1 MDQLEIPAGPPPKLR
16 RNITMAFNC
25 TQCGTLTSDSEG
37 FYDYPNFCGSC
48 VEKAQMDERKQ
59 PPFPKIANCHV
70 CKRQVDTAKALQQAN
85 VVLCDIKCRK
95 TFFKT
100 IQKQAKDEL
109 NSRSI
114 SIRDLVEC
122 QTCHK
127 LAERHKCFI
136 RTDKYFCSFKC
147 CLSVQDGRVFT
158 EN

>member
-1 MDQLEIPAGPPPKLR
+1 MDQLELPEGPPPTLR

-25 TQCGTLTSDSEG
+25 TQCGTLTSDSIG
-37 FYDYPNFCGSC
+37 YYDYPEFCGSC
-48 VEKAQMDERKQ
+48 VEKAQMDELKQ
-59 PPFPKIANCHV
+59 SPFPAWMKIANCHM
-70 CKRQVDTAKALQQAN
+70 CKRQVETKKALLQAN

-114 SIRDLVEC
+114 SNRDLVEC

-127 LAERHKCFI
+127 LSERHKSFA
-136 RTDKYFCSFKC
+136 RADKYFCSFKC
-147 CLSVQDGRVFT
+147 CLQDGGSQ
-158 EN
+158 